1 MMNIFPGGSSNTGLR
16 SKTDDVMRNLF
27 GRSQNDTQASTS
39 PTVLTGPRMPRHSS
53 AWKDMLKYLKSEQ
66 GLRILDIGPTSPT
79 NINFLTTLG
88 HGVYMA
94 DVVNEALRGNWMSV
108 PDESGTA
115 RFDVEGFLDNNL
127 DFAGRE
133 FDVILLWTTLDYI
146 PNDLVG
152 PLIKRLRSCMRPGGR
167 VLTFFHT
174 RNNGRDSN
182 FCRYHV
188 TDTDSIEVQESTTYN
203 VQQLYTNR
211 TIEKLFE
218 SYANTKFFLA
228 KDNLYEVII
237 TR

>member
-1 MMNIFPGGSSNTGLR
+1 
-16 SKTDDVMRNLF
+16 MRNLF
-27 GRSQNDTQASTS
+27 GRTQPGPQTPGS
-39 PTVLTGPRMPRHSS
+39 PTVLTGPRIPRHSS
-53 AWKDMLKYLKSEQ
+53 AWKDLLKFLKSEQ

-94 DVVNEALRGNWMSV
+94 DVVNEALRGNWMGV
-108 PDESGTA
+108 ADENGVTH
-115 RFDVEGFLDNNL
+115 FDVEGFLDNNL

-133 FDVILLWTTLDYI
+133 FDVILLWTTLDYV
-146 PNDLVG
+146 PQDLVG
-152 PLIKRLRSCMRPGGR
+152 PLIKRLRSSMRPGGR
-167 VLTFFHT
+167 VLTFFHSKNT
-174 RNNGRDSN
+174 GTDTG

-188 TDTDSIEVQESTTYN
+188 TDSDSIETQETTGYAVQH
-203 VQQLYTNR
+203 VYTNR

-218 SYANTKFFLA
+218 NYANTKFYLA

>member
-1 MMNIFPGGSSNTGLR
+1 MMSIFPAGNTGLR

-27 GRSQNDTQASTS
+27 GKTQHGAQATGS
-39 PTVLTGPRMPRHSS
+39 PTVLTGPRVPRHSS
-53 AWKDMLKYLKSEQ
+53 AWKDLLKFLKAEQ

-94 DVVNEALRGNWMSV
+94 DVVNEALHGNWTSA
-108 PDESGTA
+108 PDENGATQ
-115 RFDVEGFLDNNL
+115 FDVEGFLDNNL

-133 FDVILLWTTLDYI
+133 FDVILLWTTLDYV
-146 PNDLVG
+146 PRALVG
-152 PLIKRLRSCMRPGGR
+152 PMIKRLRSTLRPGGR

-174 RNNGRDSN
+174 RNTGADTG

-188 TDTDSIEVQESTTYN
+188 TDSDTIETQETTGYAVQH
-203 VQQLYTNR
+203 VYTNR

-218 SYANTKFFLA
+218 TYNNTKFYLA

>member
-1 MMNIFPGGSSNTGLR
+1 MMSIFPAGSTGLR

-27 GRSQNDTQASTS
+27 GRSQHGAQATGS
-39 PTVLTGPRMPRHSS
+39 PTVLTGPRVPRHSS
-53 AWKDMLKYLKSEQ
+53 AWKDLLKFLKAEP

-94 DVVNEALRGNWMSV
+94 DVVNESLHGNWTSA
-108 PDESGTA
+108 PDENGVTH
-115 RFDVEGFLDNNL
+115 FDVEGFLDNNL

-133 FDVILLWTTLDYI
+133 FDVILLWTTLDYV
-146 PNDLVG
+146 PQELVG
-152 PLIKRLRSCMRPGGR
+152 PLIKRLRSSMRPGGR

-174 RNNGRDSN
+174 RNTGADTG

-188 TDTDSIEVQESTTYN
+188 TDNDTIETQETTGYAVQR
-203 VQQLYTNR
+203 VYTNR

-218 SYANTKFFLA
+218 TYANTKFYLA

>member
-1 MMNIFPGGSSNTGLR
+1 MMSIFPAGSTGLR

-27 GRSQNDTQASTS
+27 GRTQPGPQTAGS
-39 PTVLTGPRMPRHSS
+39 PTVLTGPRIPRHSS
-53 AWKDMLKYLKSEQ
+53 AWKDLLKFLKAEQ

-94 DVVNEALRGNWMSV
+94 DVVNEALRGNWMGV
-108 PDESGTA
+108 PDENGVSH
-115 RFDVEGFLDNNL
+115 FDVEGFLDNNL

-133 FDVILLWTTLDYI
+133 FDVVLLWTTLDYV
-146 PNDLVG
+146 PQDLVG
-152 PLIKRLRSCMRPGGR
+152 PLIKRLRSSMRPGGR

-174 RNNGRDSN
+174 KNTGNETG

-188 TDTDSIEVQESTTYN
+188 TDSDNIETQETTGYAVQR
-203 VQQLYTNR
+203 VYTNR

-218 SYANTKFFLA
+218 TYSNTKFYLA

>member
-1 MMNIFPGGSSNTGLR
+1 MMSIFPAGSTGLR

-27 GRSQNDTQASTS
+27 GRTQPGPQTQGS
-39 PTVLTGPRMPRHSS
+39 PTVLTGPRIPRHSS
-53 AWKDMLKYLKSEQ
+53 AWKDLLKFLKSEQ

-94 DVVNEALRGNWMSV
+94 DVVNEALRGNWMGV
-108 PDESGTA
+108 PDENGVTH
-115 RFDVEGFLDNNL
+115 FDVEGFLDNNL

-133 FDVILLWTTLDYI
+133 FDVILLWTTLDYV
-146 PNDLVG
+146 PQDLVG
-152 PLIKRLRSCMRPGGR
+152 PLIKRLRSSMRPGGR

-174 RNNGRDSN
+174 KNTGNDTG

-188 TDTDSIEVQESTTYN
+188 TDSDSIETQETTGYAVQH
-203 VQQLYTNR
+203 VYTNR

-218 SYANTKFFLA
+218 TYANTKFYLA

>member
-1 MMNIFPGGSSNTGLR
+1 MMNPFAAGSTGLR
-16 SKTDDVMRNLF
+16 SKTDDAMRNLF
-27 GRSQNDTQASTS
+27 GRAQHNANGSSS
-39 PTVLTGPRMPRHSS
+39 PTVLTGPRVPRHSS
-53 AWKDMLKYLKSEQ
+53 AWKDLLKFLKAEQ

-94 DVVNEALRGNWMSV
+94 DLVNESLRGDWV
-108 PDESGTA
+108 GAPDENGVA
-115 RFDVEGFLDNNL
+115 HFDVEGFLDGNL

-133 FDVILLWTTLDYI
+133 FDVVLLWTTLDYI
-146 PNDLVG
+146 PQDLVG
-152 PLIKRLRSCMRPGGR
+152 PMIKRLRSTLRPGGR

-174 RNNGRDSN
+174 KNTGPDTS

-188 TDTDSIEVQESTTYN
+188 TDTDSIESQETTGYAVQR
-203 VQQLYTNR
+203 VYTNR

-218 SYANTKFFLA
+218 TYANTKFFLA

>member
-1 MMNIFPGGSSNTGLR
+1 MMSIFPAGSTGLR
-16 SKTDDVMRNLF
+16 SKTDDVMRNIF
-27 GRSQNDTQASTS
+27 GKTQHGAQATGS
-39 PTVLTGPRMPRHSS
+39 PTVLTGPRVPRHSS
-53 AWKDMLKYLKSEQ
+53 AWKDLLKFLKAEQ

-94 DVVNEALRGNWMSV
+94 DVVNEALRGNWMSA
-108 PDESGTA
+108 PDENGVTQ
-115 RFDVEGFLDNNL
+115 FDVEGFLDNNL

-133 FDVILLWTTLDYI
+133 FDVILLWTTLDYV
-146 PNDLVG
+146 PQALVG
-152 PLIKRLRSCMRPGGR
+152 PMIKRFRSTLRPGGR

-174 RNNGRDSN
+174 RNNGPDTS

-188 TDTDSIEVQESTTYN
+188 TDGDTIETQETTGYAVQH
-203 VQQLYTNR
+203 VYTNR

-218 SYANTKFFLA
+218 TYNNTKFYLA

>member
-1 MMNIFPGGSSNTGLR
+1 MMNIFPGGSGEGLR
-16 SKTDDVMRNLF
+16 SKTDGAMRNLF
-27 GRSQNDTQASTS
+27 GRTQSGGQESSS

-94 DVVNEALRGNWMSV
+94 DVVNEALRGNWMSA
-108 PDESGTA
+108 PDESGTSH
-115 RFDVEGFLDNNL
+115 FDVNGFLDNNL

-133 FDVILLWTTLDYI
+133 FDVVLLWTTLDYI
-146 PNDLVG
+146 PQDLVS

-174 RNNGRDSN
+174 KNNGRDSN

-188 TDTDSIEVQESTTYN
+188 TDTDSIEVQESTTYT
-203 VQQLYTNR
+203 VTQLYTNR

-218 SYANTKFFLA
+218 TYANTKFFLA

>member
-1 MMNIFPGGSSNTGLR
+1 MMSIFPAGSTGLR
-16 SKTDDVMRNLF
+16 SKTDDVMRNIF
-27 GRSQNDTQASTS
+27 GKTQHGAQATGS
-39 PTVLTGPRMPRHSS
+39 PTVLTGPRVPRHSS
-53 AWKDMLKYLKSEQ
+53 AWKDLLKFLKAEQ

-94 DVVNEALRGNWMSV
+94 DVVNEALRGTWMSA
-108 PDESGTA
+108 PDENGVTQ
-115 RFDVEGFLDNNL
+115 FDVEGFLDNNL

-133 FDVILLWTTLDYI
+133 FDVILLWTTLDYV
-146 PNDLVG
+146 PQALVG
-152 PLIKRLRSCMRPGGR
+152 PMIKRFRSTLRPGGR

-174 RNNGRDSN
+174 RNTGPDTS

-188 TDTDSIEVQESTTYN
+188 TDGDTIETQETTGYAVQH
-203 VQQLYTNR
+203 VYTNR

-218 SYANTKFFLA
+218 TYNNTKFYLA

>member
-1 MMNIFPGGSSNTGLR
+1 MTNLFSAGGTGLR

-27 GRSQNDTQASTS
+27 GRTQHDSQATGS
-39 PTVLTGPRMPRHSS
+39 PTILTGPRMPRHSS
-53 AWKDMLKYLKSEQ
+53 AWKDLLKYLKTEQ

-94 DVVNEALRGNWMSV
+94 DVVNEALRGNWLSA
-108 PDESGTA
+108 PDENGVA
-115 RFDVEGFLDNNL
+115 HFDVEGFLDSNL

-146 PNDLVG
+146 PEALVA
-152 PLIKRLRSCMRPGGR
+152 PMIQRLRSCLRPGSR
-167 VLTFFHT
+167 VLAFFHT
-174 RNNGRDSN
+174 RNQGPDTS

-188 TDTDSIEVQESTTYN
+188 TDSDSIETQETTGYAIQRVYN
-203 VQQLYTNR
+203 NR
-211 TIEKLFE
+211 AIEKLFV

>member
-1 MMNIFPGGSSNTGLR
+1 MMSIFPVGNTGLR

-27 GRSQNDTQASTS
+27 GKTQHGAQASGS
-39 PTVLTGPRMPRHSS
+39 PTVLTGPRVPRHSS
-53 AWKDMLKYLKSEQ
+53 AWKDLLKFLKAEQ

-94 DVVNEALRGNWMSV
+94 DVVNEALHGNWTSA
-108 PDESGTA
+108 PDENGATQ
-115 RFDVEGFLDNNL
+115 FDVEGFLDHNL

-133 FDVILLWTTLDYI
+133 FDVILLWTTLDYV
-146 PNDLVG
+146 PQALVG
-152 PLIKRLRSCMRPGGR
+152 PMIKRLRSTLRPGGR

-174 RNNGRDSN
+174 RNTGADTG

-188 TDTDSIEVQESTTYN
+188 TDSDTIETQETTGYAVQH
-203 VQQLYTNR
+203 VYTNR

-218 SYANTKFFLA
+218 TYNNTKFYLA

>member
-1 MMNIFPGGSSNTGLR
+1 MMSIFPAGGAGLR

-27 GRSQNDTQASTS
+27 GRPQHDPQASTN
-39 PTVLTGPRMPRHSS
+39 PTVLTGPRVPRHSS
-53 AWKDMLKYLKSEQ
+53 AWKDLLKFLKAEQ

-94 DVVNEALRGNWMSV
+94 DVVNEALRGNWMSA
-108 PDESGTA
+108 PDETGVSQ
-115 RFDVEGFLDNNL
+115 FDVEGFLDNNL

-133 FDVILLWTTLDYI
+133 FDVILLWTTLDYV
-146 PNDLVG
+146 PQALVA
-152 PLIKRLRSCMRPGGR
+152 PMIKRFRSSLRPGGR

-174 RNNGRDSN
+174 RNTGADTS

-188 TDTDSIEVQESTTYN
+188 TDSDTIETQETTGYSVQH
-203 VQQLYTNR
+203 VYTNR

-218 SYANTKFFLA
+218 TYANTKFYLA

>member
-1 MMNIFPGGSSNTGLR
+1 MMSIFPAGSTGLR

-27 GRSQNDTQASTS
+27 GKTQHGAQASGS
-39 PTVLTGPRMPRHSS
+39 PTVLTGPRVPRHSS
-53 AWKDMLKYLKSEQ
+53 AWKDLLKFLKAEQ

-94 DVVNEALRGNWMSV
+94 DVVNEALHGNWTSA
-108 PDESGTA
+108 PDENGATQ
-115 RFDVEGFLDNNL
+115 FDVEGFLDHNL

-133 FDVILLWTTLDYI
+133 FDVILLWTTLDYV
-146 PNDLVG
+146 PQALVG
-152 PLIKRLRSCMRPGGR
+152 PMIKRLRSTLRPGGR

-174 RNNGRDSN
+174 RNTGADTG

-188 TDTDSIEVQESTTYN
+188 TDSDTIETQETTGYAVQH
-203 VQQLYTNR
+203 VYTNR

-218 SYANTKFFLA
+218 TYNNTKFYLA

>member
-1 MMNIFPGGSSNTGLR
+1 MMSIFPAGNTGLR

-27 GRSQNDTQASTS
+27 GRTQPGPQTPGS
-39 PTVLTGPRMPRHSS
+39 PTVLTGPRIPRHSS
-53 AWKDMLKYLKSEQ
+53 AWKDLLKFLKSEQ

-94 DVVNEALRGNWMSV
+94 DVVNEALRGNWMGV
-108 PDESGTA
+108 ADENGVTH
-115 RFDVEGFLDNNL
+115 FDVEGFLDNNL

-133 FDVILLWTTLDYI
+133 FDVILLWTTLDYV
-146 PNDLVG
+146 PQDLVG
-152 PLIKRLRSCMRPGGR
+152 PLIKRLRSSMRPGGR

-174 RNNGRDSN
+174 KNTGNDTG

-188 TDTDSIEVQESTTYN
+188 TDTDSIETQETTGYAVQH
-203 VQQLYTNR
+203 VYTNR

-218 SYANTKFFLA
+218 NYANTKFYLA

>member
-1 MMNIFPGGSSNTGLR
+1 MMSIFPAGSANLR
-16 SKTDDVMRNLF
+16 SKTDTMRNLF
-27 GRSQNDTQASTS
+27 GRTQPAPETLGS
-39 PTVLTGPRMPRHSS
+39 PTVLTGPRIPRHSS
-53 AWKDMLKYLKSEQ
+53 AWKDLLKFLKSEQ

-94 DVVNEALRGNWMSV
+94 DVVNEALRGNWTSA
-108 PDESGTA
+108 PDESGAT

-133 FDVILLWTTLDYI
+133 FDVILLWTTLDYV
-146 PNDLVG
+146 PNDLVA
-152 PLIKRLRSCMRPGGR
+152 PLIKRLRSSMRPGGR
-167 VLTFFHT
+167 VLTFFHSKNT
-174 RNNGRDSN
+174 GPDTG

-188 TDTDSIEVQESTTYN
+188 TDTDSIDVQETTGYA
-203 VQQLYTNR
+203 VQHVYTNR

-218 SYANTKFFLA
+218 HYANTKFYLA

>member
-1 MMNIFPGGSSNTGLR
+1 
-16 SKTDDVMRNLF
+16 MRNLF
-27 GRSQNDTQASTS
+27 GRAQHNANGSSS
-39 PTVLTGPRMPRHSS
+39 PTVLTGPRVPRHSS
-53 AWKDMLKYLKSEQ
+53 AWKDLLKFLKAEQ

-94 DVVNEALRGNWMSV
+94 DLVNESLRGDWV
-108 PDESGTA
+108 GAPDENGIA
-115 RFDVEGFLDNNL
+115 QFDVEGFLDGNL

-133 FDVILLWTTLDYI
+133 FDVVLLWTTLDYI
-146 PNDLVG
+146 PQALVG
-152 PLIKRLRSCMRPGGR
+152 PMIKRLRSTLRPGGR

-174 RNNGRDSN
+174 KNTGPDTS

-188 TDTDSIEVQESTTYN
+188 TDTDSIESQETTGYAVQR
-203 VQQLYTNR
+203 VYTNR

-218 SYANTKFFLA
+218 TYANTKFFLA

>member
-1 MMNIFPGGSSNTGLR
+1 MMSIFPAGSTGLR
-16 SKTDDVMRNLF
+16 SKTDDVMRNIF
-27 GRSQNDTQASTS
+27 GKTQHGAQATGS
-39 PTVLTGPRMPRHSS
+39 PTVLTGPRVPRHSS
-53 AWKDMLKYLKSEQ
+53 AWKDLLKFLKAEQ

-94 DVVNEALRGNWMSV
+94 DVVNEALRGNWMSA
-108 PDESGTA
+108 PDENGATQ
-115 RFDVEGFLDNNL
+115 FDVEGFLDNNL

-133 FDVILLWTTLDYI
+133 FDVILLWTTLDYV
-146 PNDLVG
+146 PQALVG
-152 PLIKRLRSCMRPGGR
+152 PMIKRFRSTLRPGGR

-174 RNNGRDSN
+174 RNNGPDTS

-188 TDTDSIEVQESTTYN
+188 TDGDTIETQETTGYAVQH
-203 VQQLYTNR
+203 VYTNR

-218 SYANTKFFLA
+218 TYNNTKFYLA

>member
-1 MMNIFPGGSSNTGLR
+1 MSIFPAGNSGLR

-27 GRSQNDTQASTS
+27 GKAQHDSQPPGS
-39 PTVLTGPRMPRHSS
+39 PTVLTGPRVPRHSS
-53 AWKDMLKYLKSEQ
+53 AWKDLLKFLKAEQ

-79 NINFLTTLG
+79 NINYLTTLG

-94 DVVNEALRGNWMSV
+94 DVVNESLRGNWMGV
-108 PDESGTA
+108 PDESGA
-115 RFDVEGFLDNNL
+115 AQFDVEGFLENNL

-146 PNDLVG
+146 PQALVA
-152 PLIKRLRSCMRPGGR
+152 PMIKRLRSSLRPGGK

-174 RNNGRDSN
+174 RNSGPDTS

-188 TDTDSIEVQESTTYN
+188 TDSDSIETQETTGYAVQH
-203 VQQLYTNR
+203 VYTNR
-211 TIEKLFE
+211 TIENLFTQ
-218 SYANTKFFLA
+218 YANSKFYLA

>member
-1 MMNIFPGGSSNTGLR
+1 MMSIFPAGSTGLR
-16 SKTDDVMRNLF
+16 SKTDDVMRNIF
-27 GRSQNDTQASTS
+27 GKTQPGAQATGT
-39 PTVLTGPRMPRHSS
+39 PTVLTGPRVPRHSS
-53 AWKDMLKYLKSEQ
+53 AWKDLLKYLKSEQ

-94 DVVNEALRGNWMSV
+94 DVVNEALRGNWMSA
-108 PDESGTA
+108 PDETGATQ
-115 RFDVEGFLDNNL
+115 FDVEGFLDNNL

-133 FDVILLWTTLDYI
+133 FDVILLWTTLDYV
-146 PNDLVG
+146 PQALVG
-152 PLIKRLRSCMRPGGR
+152 PMIKRFRSTLRPGGR

-174 RNNGRDSN
+174 RNNGPDTS

-188 TDTDSIEVQESTTYN
+188 TDSDTIETQETTGYAVQR
-203 VQQLYTNR
+203 VYTNR

-218 SYANTKFFLA
+218 TYNNTKFYLA

>member
-1 MMNIFPGGSSNTGLR
+1 MMSIFPAGNTGLR

-27 GRSQNDTQASTS
+27 GRSQHGSQTPGS
-39 PTVLTGPRMPRHSS
+39 PTVLTGPRVPRHSS
-53 AWKDMLKYLKSEQ
+53 AWKDLLKYLKAEQ

-94 DVVNEALRGNWMSV
+94 DVVNESLHGNWMGS
-108 PDESGTA
+108 PDENGVTH
-115 RFDVEGFLDNNL
+115 FDVEGFLDNNL

-133 FDVILLWTTLDYI
+133 FDVILLWTTLDYV
-146 PNDLVG
+146 PQDLVA
-152 PLIKRLRSCMRPGGR
+152 PLIKRLRSSMRPGGR

-174 RNNGRDSN
+174 KNTGPDTG

-188 TDTDSIEVQESTTYN
+188 TDNDSIETQETTGYQVQR
-203 VQQLYTNR
+203 VYTNR

-218 SYANTKFFLA
+218 TYSNTKFYLA

>member
-1 MMNIFPGGSSNTGLR
+1 MMSIFPAGSTGLR
-16 SKTDDVMRNLF
+16 SKTDDAMRNLF
-27 GRSQNDTQASTS
+27 GRSQPGSQGSTT
-39 PTVLTGPRMPRHSS
+39 PTVLTGPRVPRHSS
-53 AWKDMLKYLKSEQ
+53 AWKDLLKHLKTEQ

-94 DVVNEALRGNWMSV
+94 DVVNESLHGNWMGA
-108 PDESGTA
+108 PDESGVA
-115 RFDVEGFLDNNL
+115 HFDVEGFLDNNL

-133 FDVILLWTTLDYI
+133 FDVVLLWTTLDYI
-146 PNDLVG
+146 PQDLVA
-152 PLIKRLRSCMRPGGR
+152 PLIKRLRSSMRPGGR

-174 RNNGRDSN
+174 RNMGPDTA

-188 TDTDSIEVQESTTYN
+188 TDTDSIESQETTGYKVQR
-203 VQQLYTNR
+203 VYTNR

-218 SYANTKFFLA
+218 SYASTKFYLA

>member
-1 MMNIFPGGSSNTGLR
+1 MMNLFPAGASGLR
-16 SKTDDVMRNLF
+16 SKTDGAMRNLF
-27 GRSQNDTQASTS
+27 VRSQHESQVSGS
-39 PTVLTGPRMPRHSS
+39 PTVLTGPRVPRHSS
-53 AWKDMLKYLKSEQ
+53 AWKDMLKFLKAEP

-94 DVVNEALRGNWMSV
+94 DVVNEALHGNWMSA
-108 PDESGTA
+108 PDENGA
-115 RFDVEGFLDNNL
+115 KQFDVEGFLDGNL
-127 DFAGRE
+127 DFGGRE

-146 PNDLVG
+146 PQDLVG
-152 PLIKRLRSCMRPGGR
+152 PVIKRFRSSLRPGGR
-167 VLTFFHT
+167 VLAFFHT
-174 RNNGRDSN
+174 RNTGADTG

-188 TDTDSIEVQESTTYN
+188 TDTDSIETQETTGYAVQR
-203 VQQLYTNR
+203 VYTNR

-228 KDNLYEVII
+228 KDNLYEVVI

>member
-1 MMNIFPGGSSNTGLR
+1 MMSIFPAGNTGLR

-27 GRSQNDTQASTS
+27 GKTQHGAQASGS
-39 PTVLTGPRMPRHSS
+39 PTVLTGPRVPRHSS
-53 AWKDMLKYLKSEQ
+53 AWKDLLKFLKAEQ

-94 DVVNEALRGNWMSV
+94 DVVNEALHGNWTSA
-108 PDESGTA
+108 PDENGATQ
-115 RFDVEGFLDNNL
+115 FDVEGFLDHNL

-133 FDVILLWTTLDYI
+133 FDVILLWTTLDYV
-146 PNDLVG
+146 PQALVG
-152 PLIKRLRSCMRPGGR
+152 PMIKRLRSTLRPGGR

-174 RNNGRDSN
+174 RNTGADTG

-188 TDTDSIEVQESTTYN
+188 TDSDTIETQETTGYAVQH
-203 VQQLYTNR
+203 VYTNR

-218 SYANTKFFLA
+218 TYNNTKFYLA